1 MAAPFSIEGYVKSV
15 KVIPVGN
22 YQKAYITVSSLRKR
36 PDKEGN
42 KQYDSLTIQ
51 CFVHGVP
58 SFEEGS
64 YIVANG
70 ELQSYKDQNEAMQT
84 VLFAESV
91 GVDPAKFRAPKD
103 KPQQQTCS
111 NANNGGAPQRQP
123 SGYSRPAPQSAPAP
137 RPQAEAPKQSAGY
150 RRPEP
155 EPKPYDP
162 STAQGPELFEDT
174 NIPF

>member
-15 KVIPVGN
+15 KVFPVGN
-22 YQKAYITVSSLRKR
+22 YQKAYVTVSSMRKR

-51 CFVHGVP
+51 CFVHGTP

-70 ELQSYKDQNEAMQT
+70 ELQSYKDQNEAPQT

-91 GVDPAKFRAPKD
+91 GVDPTRFREPKE
-103 KPQQQTCS
+103 KSSAQQGYS
-111 NANNGGAPQRQP
+111 SNGGAQRQA
-123 SGYSRPAPQSAPAP
+123 SGYSRPAQQTAPK
-137 RPQAEAPKQSAGY
+137 PQAEAPKQTAGY